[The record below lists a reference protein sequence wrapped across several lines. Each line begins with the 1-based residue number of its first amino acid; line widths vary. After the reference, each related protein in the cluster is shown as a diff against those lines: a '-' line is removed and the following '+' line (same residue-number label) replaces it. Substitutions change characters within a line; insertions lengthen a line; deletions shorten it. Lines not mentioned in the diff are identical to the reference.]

1 MSDWTMF
8 PTKQLRDELLA
19 KMRTLGVFKVSIEF
33 HGSGDSGNF
42 EEARAVN
49 SEGEEVAI
57 SDIKMNWPVR
67 QTVWMAN
74 NRPKHTTNLELMSLS
89 QIIEHLANGALDREG
104 IDWYNND
111 GGQGTFTINFK
122 ESPPGIY
129 LDVGQN
135 YMETNEYA
143 FEYTNMP
150 AGDEACTPA
159 TTP

>member
-1 MSDWTMF
+1 MSDWVLF
-8 PTKQLRDELLA
+8 PTTALRDELLV
-19 KMRTLGVFKVSIEF
+19 KMRALGVFKVTIEF

-42 EEARAVN
+42 EEPTAVD
-49 SEGEEVAI
+49 SEGNEVVI

-67 QTVWMAN
+67 QTAWTAN
-74 NRPKHTTNLELMSLS
+74 RPPKHTTNLELMSLS
-89 QIIEHLANGALDREG
+89 QIVEHLANSALDREG

-111 GGQGTFTINFK
+111 GGQGSFTIKFDQ
-122 ESPPGIY
+122 SPPTIQ

-135 YMETNEYA
+135 YMETNEYS

-150 AGDEACTPA
+150 SGDETCTPA